1 MEYLGHIISKDG
13 VATDA
18 SKVEAMLNW
27 PKPETIRELRGFLG
41 ITGYYRRLVKNY
53 GVLSKPLKDLLKKNS
68 FGWNEQAQLAFEKLK
83 RAMSSA
89 PVLALPDF
97 AQPFHIETDAS
108 EAGVGARVKVEMK
121 RAGDAH
127 IPNTPKTPMAP
138 SQRLGQ
144 AEFVPGGTEA
154 QQIIQD

>member
-1 MEYLGHIISKDG
+1 VEYLGHIISKDG

-108 EAGVGARVKVEMK
+108 
-121 RAGDAH
+121 
-127 IPNTPKTPMAP
+127 
-138 SQRLGQ
+138 
-144 AEFVPGGTEA
+144 
-154 QQIIQD
+154 QD